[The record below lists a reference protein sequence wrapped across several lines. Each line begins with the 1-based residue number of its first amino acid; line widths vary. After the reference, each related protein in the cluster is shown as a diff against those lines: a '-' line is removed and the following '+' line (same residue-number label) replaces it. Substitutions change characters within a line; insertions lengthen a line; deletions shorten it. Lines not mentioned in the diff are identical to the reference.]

1 MATSP
6 SKTQASNA
14 ALDSNTSVYLPECI
28 ALDLG
33 LAEAT
38 IQAPGRGGIPSAR
51 AFLSEEDADP
61 EGPLHELLNESEFGE
76 GDPLLV
82 IVRGSPD
89 DARLAKWRDAIWP
102 RWHVV
107 ALYTQNGSRT
117 KRRTMHG
124 SADLGTASRSATV
137 LAARR
142 TNHVMSP
149 AATVEK
155 FDSNAQGWDGEPGK
169 PGYPHFRWMRKF
181 VADYGGPLAANS
193 SILDFGCGAGWV
205 GIEAAKQVAGA
216 TLCSFDPSPQMVR
229 ITGEN
234 AEREGVSNFT
244 GRTGFGEAPPFPAEG
259 EAQFD
264 SVISSGVVS
273 FSPDVEAWM
282 DGLSRSVKPGGKLIV
297 GDIHGNSFGFRR
309 RRKRKP
315 LLPVRELNAQDP
327 TYIREGLEARGF
339 VFHALSGYQLTWP
352 IPEAMH
358 VDATQ
363 WNGLLSSFF
372 LLMNK
377 GGAGLDQA
385 LNHALAPCFDSWVM
399 SFSLPR

>member
-1 MATSP
+1 MTSSTSDP
-6 SKTQASNA
+6 DA
-14 ALDSNTSVYLPECI
+14 ALDAGTLAYLPECI

-33 LAEAT
+33 LAAGS
-38 IQAPGRGGIPSAR
+38 IQAPGRGGVPSAR
-51 AFLSEEDADP
+51 AVLGEAVTDP
-61 EGPLHELLNESEFGE
+61 EGPLHELVNESEFGE

-82 IVRGSPD
+82 IVPGSPD
-89 DARLAKWRDAIWP
+89 DERLAKWRDAIWP

-107 ALYTQNGSRT
+107 ALYTQDGSRT

-124 SADLGTASRSATV
+124 SAEVGKATQSCVV

-142 TNHVMSP
+142 TSHVMSP

-169 PGYPHFRWMRKF
+169 PGYAHFRWMRKY
-181 VADYGGPLAANS
+181 VADYGGPIAANS

-216 TLCSFDPSPQMVR
+216 QLASFDPSPEMVR

-234 AEREGVSNFT
+234 AEREGVRHFT
-244 GRTGFGEAPPFPAEG
+244 GRTGFGEAPPFPAEN
-259 EAQFD
+259 ETPYD
-264 SVISSGVVS
+264 VVISSGVVS

-282 DGLSRSVKPGGKLIV
+282 DGLARSVKPGGQLVV
-297 GDIHGNSFGFRR
+297 GDIHGESFGFRR

-327 TYIREGLEARGF
+327 AHVREGLESRGF
-339 VFHALSGYQLTWP
+339 VFHKLSGYQLTWP

-358 VDATQ
+358 VDATK
-363 WNGLLSSFF
+363 WNGVLSPLF

-377 GGAGLDQA
+377 GGAGLDRA
-385 LNHALAPCFDSWVM
+385 LNHVLAPCFDSWVM
-399 SFSLPR
+399 SFSRPR